1 VYRGLSVAVV
11 MPAFDVAERVA
22 GAVTTL
28 PALVDWVVVVDDG
41 SRDGTAAAVAALA
54 RPGLVLLRHPQN
66 RGVGAAIATGYRE
79 ALRRGAQVIA
89 VMAGDGQMDPADLEA
104 VLEPVA
110 SGRADYAKGNRF
122 RHPEVWRA
130 MPRDRLV
137 GNVILS
143 LLTKLTSGYRGLF
156 DSQCGF
162 TAISARALAA
172 IDCRLYRRY
181 GYPNDLL
188 ARLRVVEAR
197 VAEVTVRPIYDGQR
211 SGIRL
216 WTAFPI
222 LAVLAR
228 SFARRLWQSW
238 IRVLAPRPAL
248 QEDRIRPA
256 LAHAPRP
263 APLALPPRREA
274 PTVVP
279 RA

>member
-263 APLALPPRREA
+263 APLGLPPGREA